1 MASGGGNGKSKE
13 ERGYLHCGANCLVTQ
28 RSAPYKK
35 ARLNVLEG
43 MLSGML
49 GGGVG
54 NFNQF
59 EFGSNKDPYQK
70 IAKSLYEAGIK
81 E

>member
-1 MASGGGNGKSKE
+1 MF
-13 ERGYLHCGANCLVTQ
+13 GYTKISSLQ
-28 RSAPYKK
+28 K

-70 IAKSLYEAGIK
+70 IAKPLMKQGSKNDVL
-81 E
+81 